1 MKKKLTIL
9 IAIGLVLLI
18 IGSVWN
24 FQKGLTLNGDFWRLR
39 KDGRYT
45 HGKDSVRYNP
55 DSGQFDVK
63 LNGKSFT
70 AEMTERDE
78 TLYMEFSDGWAIEL
92 GEYGMFS
99 TEIGG
104 IVLSTDYSIIPLD
117 FDAMGCR
124 FERAMP
130 VTSEPFYDEYNRY
143 AGEYHTLATASGEII
158 EAWET
163 WNDPE
168 DQAEMNTPR
177 RKIRKISEGE
187 ALTSYDWYDPLF
199 VNDEGAYLMNPEALF
214 SIEYGYE
221 DIYRLHFARLLQDI
235 ADENAAMR
243 GSIPLIILYIFFYGL
258 GAVQWLKPQETA
270 LFGSRWQFKNEP
282 ELSDEGIL
290 AVRLGAVVVMAL
302 GVAMLFLPA
311 FAV

>member
-55 DSGQFDVK
+55 DSGQFDVT

-92 GEYGMFS
+92 GKHGMFS
-99 TEIGG
+99 AEIGG
-104 IVLSTDYSIIPLD
+104 ILLSSDYAVTPLD
-117 FDAMGCR
+117 FEAMGCR

-168 DQAEMNTPR
+168 DQAKMNTPR
-177 RKIRKISEGE
+177 REIRKISEGE
-187 ALTSYDWYDPLF
+187 SLTFCDWYEPLF
-199 VNDEGAYLMNPEALF
+199 VNDEGAYLLNPEALF
-214 SIEYGYE
+214 YIEYGYE
-221 DIYRLHFARLLQDI
+221 DIYRLHLARLLQDI